1 MEEKKIIEELK
12 AAGIETGFVE
22 RKQEELPP
30 IAQAWNARENCR
42 FEINKRPAKGTARE
56 RKLKQG
62 RDRVNEL
69 YMETDW
75 IGNIVYAGQGLLKAL
90 PPWGEAKLL
99 RNAWTRGD
107 TQYDVPGVYR
117 YTDTRTGEVI
127 YYGMSVCSI
136 RSRTYKFIRHTRF
149 ADSKELTK
157 DGRLR
162 CNEQHS
168 KTWVYKLDR
177 TYKDLME
184 HVSVE
189 YLPLPIEVA
198 SLVESAFISNHYT
211 QYNKLPLLNSSF

>member
-12 AAGIETGFVE
+12 AVGEPHMDNKDLEGTDL
-22 RKQEELPP
+22 Q
-30 IAQAWNARENCR
+30 WT
-42 FEINKRPAKGTARE
+42 NKRPTKGTARE

-62 RDRVNEL
+62 RDRVDEL

-99 RNAWTRGD
+99 KNAWTRGD

>member
-1 MEEKKIIEELK
+1 M
-12 AAGIETGFVE
+12 
-22 RKQEELPP
+22 
-30 IAQAWNARENCR
+30 
-42 FEINKRPAKGTARE
+42 TARE

-62 RDRVNEL
+62 RDRVDEL

-99 RNAWTRGD
+99 KNAWTRGD

-198 SLVESAFISNHYT
+198 SLVESALISNHYT

>member
-1 MEEKKIIEELK
+1 MEEKKIIKELAK
-12 AAGIETGFVE
+12 AWSHVYGEDMEDEYKGFFQEVTGKYKDKVT
-22 RKQEELPP
+22 K
-30 IAQAWNARENCR
+30 
-42 FEINKRPAKGTARE
+42 KGTARE

-99 RNAWTRGD
+99 KNAWTRGD

-198 SLVESAFISNHYT
+198 SLVESALISNHYT

>member
-1 MEEKKIIEELK
+1 MNEKKIINELK
-12 AAGIETGFVE
+12 ARGIETGFVE

-30 IAQAWNARENCR
+30 IAQAWNAMENCR
-42 FEINKRPAKGTARE
+42 FEINKRPAEGTARE
-56 RKLKQG
+56 RKLRQG

-75 IGNIVYAGQGLLKAL
+75 IGNIVYAGLGLLKAL

-99 RNAWTRGD
+99 KNAWTRGD

-149 ADSKELTK
+149 ADSKEVTK

-177 TYKDLME
+177 TYKDLMD

-198 SLVESAFISNHYT
+198 SLVESALISNHYT